1 MYVYNLFLSESYGES
16 KKKISLFCN
25 TSTTEIEDD
34 EKPRKRKKKLFFDFS
49 VK

>member
-1 MYVYNLFLSESYGES
+1 MYVCVFFLSESNVES

-34 EKPRKRKKKLFFDFS
+34 EKPRKRKKKTFFRLS